1 MGMGNEMRRLIVKLL
16 AFSLYFLPF
25 AIALDYVASGVAR
38 LSGRNYIVRINDVMK
53 GGIEA
58 DILIMGN
65 SRAGTHV
72 NPFVMDSLLHVSA
85 WNLGVDG
92 ANFRQQYARY
102 KLYRQFN
109 PIPRLILLNVD
120 QSTFAPPNTY
130 EREKYFP
137 FFWNPSFRRSVF
149 PIEAFS
155 KAERFLPL
163 YRYLRVSYRVLFQ
176 ATNKRARLGFASI
189 DREWDDRQRERY
201 KGVAFIPDSST
212 VRLLDGFL
220 EEAFSEGIRVALFFS
235 PACPEYLQDILH
247 YDQMIPY
254 YEDFAKSRGVPFLDF
269 NAMFEGEKEWFFD
282 GLHLNTKGSRAFTDS
297 LSSAILQL
305 GLLGDYDKNGVE

>member
-1 MGMGNEMRRLIVKLL
+1 MKRLVVKLL
-16 AFSLYFLPF
+16 IFSLYFLPF
-25 AIALDYVASGVAR
+25 AIALDFVASGAAR
-38 LSGRNYIVRINDVMK
+38 LSGRNYIVRINDVMQ
-53 GGIEA
+53 GGIDA

-72 NPFVMDSLLHVSA
+72 SPSVMDSLLHVPA

-109 PIPRLILLNVD
+109 HIPRLILLNVD

-137 FFWNPSFRRSVF
+137 FFWNSSFRHSVF
-149 PIEAFS
+149 PIETFS
-155 KAERFLPL
+155 KAERFIPL

-176 ATNKRARLGFASI
+176 ATNKRARQGFASV
-189 DREWDDRQRERY
+189 DLEWDDKNRERY
-201 KGVAFIPDSST
+201 KGTAFIPDSST
-212 VRLLDGFL
+212 VKLLDGFL

-235 PACPEYLQDILH
+235 PICPDYLRDILH
-247 YDQMIPY
+247 YDQMIPF
-254 YEDFAKSRGVPFLDF
+254 YEDFAQNHGVPFLDF
-269 NAMFEGEKEWFFD
+269 SSMFEGDKEWFFD
-282 GLHLNTKGSRAFTDS
+282 GLHLNDKGSRAFTDS
-297 LSSAILQL
+297 LSTAVMQS
-305 GLLGDYDKNGVE
+305 GLLGDNDKNGLK